1 MEGDRM
7 PDVPLTL
14 PTLIRTIRKRT
25 QSYRSG
31 ELVQLRH
38 MECLKLIASQKF
50 HEKRIGYLGA
60 ALLLDEKQDTHLLLT
75 NSIKNDLSHPSAW
88 VQSLALSTLGSL
100 GSAAMFRDLAGA
112 VEQLAQVGQPSVR
125 RKAVVCAV
133 HIIRKVPD
141 LTDTFVALGEQLLT
155 ERNHSILHG
164 AVMLIAE
171 MCRQNPQTLEHFRK
185 HVPQLVGLL
194 QNLVVAGYS
203 PESSISGIND
213 PFLQVQIVRL
223 LRILG
228 RGNED
233 TSDSMNDVLAQVATN
248 TETTRNVG
256 NAILYETVL
265 TIMGVHSASG
275 LRVLAVN
282 ILGRF
287 LVNKDR
293 NIRYVALTSLQK
305 LLQEE
310 SSAVQR
316 HRSTILAC
324 LSDPD
329 ATVKRRALQ
338 LSLALVNHSN
348 VRATIKE
355 LLDFL
360 SLCAPDLKSDCA
372 SGIFLAA
379 EKFAPNKRWH
389 VDTILQV
396 LTTAGSYV
404 RDDAVPNLTHL
415 IGGAKELH
423 GYAVQQLYQALAQDI
438 SQVATWCIGEYGNL
452 LLAGSCEEVEPK
464 QVDPEEMLSLLERV
478 LQSHLSWPATRG
490 YALTAL
496 MKLGTHLQGNSINRI
511 RSLVSIYC
519 SCHDIE
525 LQQRAVEY
533 NALFR
538 KYDHLRA
545 SILEKMPL
553 VEKASYGEDGSEK
566 GQPGREANV
575 TVNIPEVE
583 QCSDSKQPESSQV
596 SDLLNLL
603 GEPTEPS
610 PLQPAIGTPVATGS
624 VLDLLKDLKTPGMVT
639 QEKEMP
645 LVEKASY
652 GEDGSEKGQP
662 GREANVTVNIPEVEQ
677 CSDSKQPESSQVSD
691 LLNLLG
697 EPTEPSPLQPA
708 TILRCKLRICPGFTQ
723 KDLKT
728 PATALPRLVVY
739 ERDELLVEFSME
751 RPPLEPTLLLITAT
765 VSNRASS
772 DVTGFSLQVAVPKS
786 FEVELLAPSGS
797 TVPRQGGP
805 PIIQSIRVLNPR
817 KLPLRMRL
825 RLAYTLPSGA
835 TVQQIEEIHSF
846 PEAAWQ

>member
-1 MEGDRM
+1 MLGY
-7 PDVPLTL
+7 PAYFG
-14 PTLIRTIRKRT
+14 
-25 QSYRSG
+25 Q
-31 ELVQLRH
+31 

-438 SQVATWCIGEYGNL
+438 SQQPLVQVATWCIGEYGNL

-496 MKLGTHLQGNSINRI
+496 MKLGTHLQGNSI
-511 RSLVSIYC
+511 
-519 SCHDIE
+519 
-525 LQQRAVEY
+525 
-533 NALFR
+533 
-538 KYDHLRA
+538 KA

-624 VLDLLKDLKTPGMVT
+624 VLDLL
-639 QEKEMP
+639 
-645 LVEKASY
+645 
-652 GEDGSEKGQP
+652 
-662 GREANVTVNIPEVEQ
+662 
-677 CSDSKQPESSQVSD
+677 
-691 LLNLLG
+691 
-697 EPTEPSPLQPA
+697 
-708 TILRCKLRICPGFTQ
+708 

>member
-1 MEGDRM
+1 M
-7 PDVPLTL
+7 PEAPLTL
-14 PTLIRTIRKRT
+14 PILIRTIRNART
-25 QSYRSG
+25 QAQERD
-31 ELVQLRH
+31 LVQRESAKIRGAFRDDEPDSRAANLAKLLYIH
-38 MECLKLIASQKF
+38 MLGYPAYFGQMECLKLIASQKF

-75 NSIKNDLSHPSAW
+75 NSIKNDMLHPSTW

-100 GSAAMFRDLAGA
+100 GSAAMLRDLAGE
-112 VEQLAQVGQPSVR
+112 VEQLARVGQPSVR
-125 RKAVVCAV
+125 RKAVVCGV

-141 LTDTFVALGEQLLT
+141 LTDTFIALGEQLLT
-155 ERNHSILHG
+155 DRNQGILHG

-171 MCRQNPQTLEHFRK
+171 MCGQNPQALEHFRK
-185 HVPQLVGLL
+185 RVPQLVGIL

-203 PESSISGIND
+203 PDNSISGISD
-213 PFLQVQIVRL
+213 PFLQVQILRL

-228 RGNED
+228 RDNEE
-233 TSDSMNDVLAQVATN
+233 TSDAMNDTLAQVATN

-265 TIMGVHSASG
+265 TIMGVHSTSG
-275 LRVLAVN
+275 LRVLAIN

-287 LVNKDR
+287 LVNNDR
-293 NIRYVALTSLQK
+293 NIRFVALTSLQK

-316 HRSTILAC
+316 HRSTVLAC
-324 LSDPD
+324 LTDPD
-329 ATVKRRALQ
+329 PTVKRRALQ
-338 LSLALVNHSN
+338 LSLALVNSGN

-360 SLCAPDLKSDCA
+360 ITCAPDLKSDCT

-379 EKFAPNKRWH
+379 EKFAPSKRWH
-389 VDTILQV
+389 IDTILQV
-396 LTTAGSYV
+396 LTMAGSYV

-423 GYAVQQLYQALAQDI
+423 GYAVQQLYEAVAQDI
-438 SQVATWCIGEYGNL
+438 SQQPLVQVATWCIGEYGNH

-478 LQSHLSWPATRG
+478 LQSHLSLPATRG
-490 YALTAL
+490 YALTAI

-545 SILEKMPL
+545 SVLEKMPL
-553 VEKASYGEDGSEK
+553 VDKAGYSEDGSGKE
-566 GQPGREANV
+566 QSGREASIAL
-575 TVNIPEVE
+575 NIPEVE
-583 QCSDSKQPESSQV
+583 PCGNSKQPESSQV

-610 PLQPAIGTPVATGS
+610 PLQPVIGTPVATGS
-624 VLDLLKDLKTPGMVT
+624 VLELLRDLKP
-639 QEKEMP
+639 
-645 LVEKASY
+645 
-652 GEDGSEKGQP
+652 
-662 GREANVTVNIPEVEQ
+662 
-677 CSDSKQPESSQVSD
+677 
-691 LLNLLG
+691 
-697 EPTEPSPLQPA
+697 PA
-708 TILRCKLRICPGFTQ
+708 
-723 KDLKT
+723 
-728 PATALPRLVVY
+728 PALSHLVVY

-765 VSNRASS
+765 VSNRAPGN
-772 DVTGFSLQVAVPKS
+772 VTGFSLQVAVPKS
-786 FEVELLAPSGS
+786 FQVALLAPSGS
-797 TVPRQGGP
+797 TVPGQGGP
-805 PIIQSIRVLNPR
+805 PITQLIRVLNPR

-835 TVQQIEEIHSF
+835 AVQQIEEIRSF

>member
-1 MEGDRM
+1 
-7 PDVPLTL
+7 
-14 PTLIRTIRKRT
+14 
-25 QSYRSG
+25 
-31 ELVQLRH
+31 
-38 MECLKLIASQKF
+38 
-50 HEKRIGYLGA
+50 
-60 ALLLDEKQDTHLLLT
+60 
-75 NSIKNDLSHPSAW
+75 
-88 VQSLALSTLGSL
+88 
-100 GSAAMFRDLAGA
+100 MFRDLAGA

-438 SQVATWCIGEYGNL
+438 SQQPLVQVATWCIGEYGNL

-624 VLDLLKDLKTPGMVT
+624 VLDLLKDLKTP
-639 QEKEMP
+639 
-645 LVEKASY
+645 
-652 GEDGSEKGQP
+652 
-662 GREANVTVNIPEVEQ
+662 
-677 CSDSKQPESSQVSD
+677 
-691 LLNLLG
+691 
-697 EPTEPSPLQPA
+697 
-708 TILRCKLRICPGFTQ
+708 
-723 KDLKT
+723 
-728 PATALPRLVVY
+728 ATALPRLVVY

>member
-1 MEGDRM
+1 MLGY
-7 PDVPLTL
+7 PAYFG
-14 PTLIRTIRKRT
+14 
-25 QSYRSG
+25 Q
-31 ELVQLRH
+31 

-438 SQVATWCIGEYGNL
+438 SQQPLVQVATWCIGEYGNL

-624 VLDLLKDLKTPGMVT
+624 VLDLLKDLKTP
-639 QEKEMP
+639 
-645 LVEKASY
+645 
-652 GEDGSEKGQP
+652 
-662 GREANVTVNIPEVEQ
+662 
-677 CSDSKQPESSQVSD
+677 
-691 LLNLLG
+691 
-697 EPTEPSPLQPA
+697 
-708 TILRCKLRICPGFTQ
+708 
-723 KDLKT
+723 
-728 PATALPRLVVY
+728 ATALPRLVVY